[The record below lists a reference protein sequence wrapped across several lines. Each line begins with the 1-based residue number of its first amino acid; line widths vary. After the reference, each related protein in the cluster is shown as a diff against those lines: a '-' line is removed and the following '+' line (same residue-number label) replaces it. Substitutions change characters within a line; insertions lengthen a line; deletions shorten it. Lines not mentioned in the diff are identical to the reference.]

1 MLAIVAITFVVALLR
16 FDGPAKGYWDTYIT
30 APAMFMN
37 RQPVDFVLKDGSPA
51 WKVQLEGTLPSD
63 LVDESS
69 FGIIT
74 KDQRIGAP
82 VVAAPMFTAF
92 GLFGFR
98 LLFALIV
105 ALLIPATVLACRH
118 LWQPKD
124 GALSGPPSDASAPAA
139 ASALGAGDSA
149 GWSALAAGTLLAWNP
164 YVLSVDRL
172 NANLFVL
179 PLGLLVIYLMCRER
193 SSWLGLGLIFG
204 ALAGIRNEAICFLP
218 AICFWL
224 LLGRDQERLSFKQR
238 FRGLCIVGAGTVVA
252 MLPVFFWKSYA
263 LGHPFMHPSQYPH
276 FQGFRPEFVHS
287 LLGWEFSFNGLF
299 NWPLHTEL
307 VRTPHFGYPT
317 YLLFPLVTARALGV
331 FGSTLVLGGVWT
343 LWKARRRL
351 AVMLILWMLPVYVLF
366 GPQENWEEVKMTFM
380 LLAWP
385 PLALFLA
392 VGLSWSAEVIAEHGW
407 RRRIRLVTLMLAVGV
422 GVAALGSV
430 HVPQDER
437 WYVRFPNADRAK
449 NPAAQEG
456 LAEGERNDWTYF
468 QSYETSEEIARERAK
483 LSAAAF
489 FPAVYLPLR
498 WDFAREWTEMRSEV
512 GNRELQVL
520 EIWGYIYGSRR

>member
-1 MLAIVAITFVVALLR
+1 MLIAITFAVALLR

-51 WKVQLEGTLPSD
+51 WDVTLQGTLPSD
-63 LVDESS
+63 LVDEES

-74 KDQRIGAP
+74 IVQRIGGP
-82 VVAAPMFTAF
+82 IVAAPLFTAF

-98 LLFALIV
+98 LLFALLV
-105 ALLIPATVLACRH
+105 ALLIPATVLACRP
-118 LWQPKD
+118 LWE
-124 GALSGPPSDASAPAA
+124 GSSE
-139 ASALGAGDSA
+139 GDSEVQR

-179 PLGLLVIYLMCRER
+179 PMGLVVIYLLCRER
-193 SSWLGLGLIFG
+193 TSWLGLGLIFG

-224 LLGRDQERLSFKQR
+224 LLGRDREQLSCNQR
-238 FRGLCIVGAGTVVA
+238 FRNLCVVGAGTVLA

-263 LGHPFMHPSQYPH
+263 LGHPFMHPSQYSH
-276 FQGFRPEFVHS
+276 FQGFRPEFAHS

-299 NWPLHTEL
+299 NWPFHSEL

-331 FGSTLVLGGVWT
+331 FGTALVLGGLGA
-343 LWKARRRL
+343 LWKQRRSL
-351 AVMLILWMLPVYVLF
+351 AVMLVLWMLPVYVLF

-385 PLALFLA
+385 PLALLLA
-392 VGLSWSAEVIAEHGW
+392 LGLRWSAELLMRGW
-407 RRRIRLVTLMLAVGV
+407 RPCLHFVALVLAVGV
-422 GVAALGSV
+422 GVAALSSV

-437 WYVRFPNADRAK
+437 WYVRFPNADLDK

-456 LAEGERNDWTYF
+456 LAESERNDWQYF
-468 QSYETSEEIARERAK
+468 QSYETEAEIERERAK
-483 LSAAAF
+483 LSAAAL
-489 FPAVYLPLR
+489 FPAVYLPLQ
-498 WDFAREWTEMRSEV
+498 WDFSREWREIQGEV
-512 GNRELQVL
+512 GERKLEVL